1 MEVNNMQHTTKWK
14 ITPLAILLGA
24 LFSSSIYAEEN
35 SQTNES
41 ADVESTNA
49 DESASCILCNVGGS
63 LSLTY
68 DTNIY
73 DKDDHR
79 SVRSLSWSGSLNYK
93 LSPNSSAYFSS
104 GGYRALENRT
114 GDYLTD
120 SVLGVSYS
128 NLYAFGETGKI
139 GVSGQF
145 TIPTS
150 ETSQKDELNT
160 AFRLAVPVSFK
171 VWEVNFNVSPR
182 LRKNFHEYKTIAGRS
197 LTEWTY
203 SLSTSATMSWDS
215 FSTGLSILGG
225 NTISYQGTR
234 RSSWTYGGSL
244 WGSYSFSDNWS
255 ASLSASTSG
264 VYQDAERGTLGNI
277 DLFDQDKA
285 SYSATVTFSF

>member
-1 MEVNNMQHTTKWK
+1 MQHTKKWR

-24 LFSSSIYAEEN
+24 LFSSSLYAEEN
-35 SQTNES
+35 SETQDSSQAEFTQT
-41 ADVESTNA
+41 

-73 DKDDHR
+73 DKDDYR
-79 SVRSLSWSGSLNYK
+79 SVRSFSWGGSLNYK
-93 LSPNSSAYFSS
+93 LTDKTRAFFSS
-104 GGYRALENRT
+104 GGYRTLEDKT
-114 GDYLTD
+114 GDYITD
-120 SVLGVSYS
+120 SVVGVNYS
-128 NLYAFGETGKI
+128 NLFTFGDTGR
-139 GVSGQF
+139 VSLSGQF

-171 VWEVNFNVSPR
+171 IWDVNFNVSPR

-203 SLSTSATMSWDS
+203 SLSSSASMSWGS
-215 FSTGLSILGG
+215 FSTGISMLGG

-234 RSSWTYGGSL
+234 RSSWTYGGSIY
-244 WGSYSFSDNWS
+244 GSYTINDQWS
-255 ASLSASTSG
+255 ASLSASSSG

>member
-1 MEVNNMQHTTKWK
+1 MQHTKKWR

-24 LFSSSIYAEEN
+24 LFSSSLYAEEN
-35 SQTNES
+35 SETQDS
-41 ADVESTNA
+41 SQAESTQT

-73 DKDDHR
+73 DKDDYR
-79 SVRSLSWSGSLNYK
+79 SVRSFSWGGSLNYK
-93 LSPNSSAYFSS
+93 LTDRTRAFFSS
-104 GGYRALENRT
+104 GGYRTLENKT
-114 GDYLTD
+114 GDFMTD
-120 SVLGVSYS
+120 SVVGVGYS
-128 NLYAFGETGKI
+128 NLFTFGDTGRI
-139 GVSGQF
+139 GLSGQF

-150 ETSQKDELNT
+150 EASQKDELNT
-160 AFRLAVPVSFK
+160 AFRLAVPISFK
-171 VWEVNFNVSPR
+171 IWDVNFNVSPR

-203 SLSTSATMSWDS
+203 SLSSSASMSWGS
-215 FSTGLSILGG
+215 FSTGISMLGG

-234 RSSWTYGGSL
+234 RSSWTYGGSIY
-244 WGSYSFSDNWS
+244 GSYTINDQWS
-255 ASLSASTSG
+255 ASLSASSSG